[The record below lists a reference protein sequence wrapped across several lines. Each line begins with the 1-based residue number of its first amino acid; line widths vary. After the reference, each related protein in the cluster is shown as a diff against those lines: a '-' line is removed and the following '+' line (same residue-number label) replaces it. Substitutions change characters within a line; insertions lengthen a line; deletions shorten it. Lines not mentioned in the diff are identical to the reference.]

1 MIAQRYHLLGM
12 KPSRGL
18 LTFVDR
24 GGAPRY
30 MCFTKETHAREC
42 KRFLCE
48 YLKKYDRW
56 PHMDFSTGDV
66 RFLTDDRKD
75 HDIIVHTFSER
86 ELDFIAMYS
95 GSAMLHVEQFEYDD
109 SDPES
114 VTGTIEFDG
123 RYIDPVLNKHMF
135 TIQLETSLKL

>member
-1 MIAQRYHLLGM
+1 MISQNYHLLGM

-24 GGAPRY
+24 GGSPRY
-30 MCFTKETHAREC
+30 MCFTKEAHAREC
-42 KRFLCE
+42 KQFLCE
-48 YLKKYDRW
+48 YLKQYDRW
-56 PHMDFSTGDV
+56 PHMDFSAGDV
-66 RFLTDDRKD
+66 RFLTDDRTD
-75 HDIIVHTFSER
+75 HDIVVHTFSER

-95 GSAMLHVEQFEYDD
+95 GCAMMHVDAFGYDD
-109 SDPES
+109 PNDAS

-123 RYIDPVLNKHMF
+123 RYIDPVLNRHMF